1 MMPRSCPSDPAGGT
15 QATASSHEPARVAR
29 RAADRWLLALR
40 NVTIMCYYLSIAL
53 DGAPEKNRQKCVLKR
68 LVSLPS
74 TQDRLDEFESRT
86 RYGSFVNADDR
97 RTDMPNWHT
106 NYVAV
111 MGEPEALK
119 KIPADFDFQKICP
132 MPEVLKGTTAP
143 MEVVD
148 TQAQADEINARC
160 PGKAIT
166 VDEAAERFRRYG
178 AINWYAWSLAHW
190 GSKWPASN
198 VEEDMGLE
206 TSEGASQPVSVRR
219 WSFETPWAPPY
230 ALYRK
235 LEEKY
240 GVSVYAVDY
249 DEDFQGV
256 FGYGDPE
263 IVSRL
268 FTVDVAED
276 VAGYPEPDVWFT
288 SLEETELADLA
299 AAHGSPCPQDLR
311 GWEVHDDSVD

>member
-1 MMPRSCPSDPAGGT
+1 
-15 QATASSHEPARVAR
+15 
-29 RAADRWLLALR
+29 
-40 NVTIMCYYLSIAL
+40 
-53 DGAPEKNRQKCVLKR
+53 
-68 LVSLPS
+68 
-74 TQDRLDEFESRT
+74 
-86 RYGSFVNADDR
+86 
-97 RTDMPNWHT
+97 MPNWHT

-111 MGEPEALK
+111 IGEPEAVK

-132 MPEVLKGTTAP
+132 MPEELKGTTSP
-143 MEVVD
+143 TETVD

-166 VDEAAERFRRYG
+166 ADEAAERLRKYG
-178 AINWYAWSLAHW
+178 AVDWYAWSLAHW
-190 GSKWPASN
+190 GSKWPASD
-198 VEEDMGLE
+198 VEEAGGLE
-206 TSEGASQPVSVRR
+206 TPEGASQPVSVRR

-230 ALYRK
+230 TLYRK

-263 IVSRL
+263 TVSRL
-268 FTVDVAED
+268 FTVDVTED
-276 VAGYPEPDVWFT
+276 EDGYPDPDVWFT
-288 SLEETELADLA
+288 SLEETDLAELADLA
-299 AAHGSPCPQDLR
+299 AAHGGPCPQDLR